1 MIMSLEEKKQEVI
14 EDFSVYDEWLDKYE
28 YLIELGKTLEAYPE
42 EEKTEDKLI
51 KGCQSRVWLDYELK
65 DGKLYFRAD
74 SDAIITKGIISLLLS
89 VYSGRTPS
97 EIAADDFDFV
107 EKIGL
112 KENLSPTRANG
123 LVSMIDT
130 IKWIANDAAAK
141 EQMAGQAGH
150 DENTQ
155 AGHDENTQ
163 AGHDENTQA
172 GHDGAVIPGSTGNPS
187 KDVLSAEDV
196 AALQPLY
203 ADVILALKQVYDPE
217 IPVNIYDLGLIYELN
232 IDKDRKVSIVMTFTA
247 PNCPMADEVMHEVED
262 CVKRV
267 PGVTGCSIELTFE
280 PVWDRS
286 MLSEEARVDLGLDY
300 EEDDYGKLS

>member
-1 MIMSLEEKKQEVI
+1 MTLEEKKQEVI

-65 DGKLYFRAD
+65 DGKLFFRAD

-89 VYSGRTPS
+89 VYSGRTPA

-130 IKWIANDAAAK
+130 IKWIANDTAAK

-155 AGHDENTQ
+155 AGHDEK
-163 AGHDENTQA
+163 G
-172 GHDGAVIPGSTGNPS
+172 
-187 KDVLSAEDV
+187 VLSAEDV

-262 CVKRV
+262 SVKRV